1 MAFIQGSLFRRAKLI
16 QPFLSFLWKCRNN
29 DLDFIFFSLYR
40 YWRKLRMVYSIRN
53 GFHVGL
59 QVPIRKNKKLK
70 ALLDHINEDA
80 ELAQLWKCANINAVD
95 RSGINDH
102 GEVHIRVVSNAA
114 LKILRLLVKGGV
126 VPSVVGDHGMEVED
140 SELIVVLAAALH
152 DIGISVHRENH
163 EQYSVSLAYPKA
175 RYLLE
180 GIYTEPALTT
190 ITSEVMHA
198 VIAHNAQVTCLT
210 VEAGILKVA
219 DALDM
224 SQGRSRIPFEA
235 GKVNIHS
242 LSAQAIDSVAI
253 ESGTDRPVKLV
264 INLANSAGIFQV
276 DELLRHKLK
285 NSTIEMYVEILAKI
299 EGNAEKRVIEMYT
312 P

>member
-1 MAFIQGSLFRRAKLI
+1 M
-16 QPFLSFLWKCRNN
+16 
-29 DLDFIFFSLYR
+29 
-40 YWRKLRMVYSIRN
+40 
-53 GFHVGL
+53 GL

-242 LSAQAIDSVAI
+242 VSAQAIDSVAI
-253 ESGTDRPVKLV
+253 ESGADRPVKLV

-299 EGNAEKRVIEMYT
+299 EGNAERRVIEMYT

>member
-1 MAFIQGSLFRRAKLI
+1 M
-16 QPFLSFLWKCRNN
+16 
-29 DLDFIFFSLYR
+29 
-40 YWRKLRMVYSIRN
+40 
-53 GFHVGL
+53 GL

-126 VPSVVGDHGMEVED
+126 VPSVVGDHGLEMED

-163 EQYSVSLAYPKA
+163 EQYSVFLGYPKA
-175 RYLLE
+175 RCLLE
-180 GIYTEPALTT
+180 GIYEEPALTAV
-190 ITSEVMHA
+190 TSEVMHA

-210 VEAGILKVA
+210 IEAGVLKVA

-242 LSAQAIDSVAI
+242 VSAQAIDSVAI
-253 ESGTDRPVKLV
+253 ESGTDRPVQLV

-285 NSTIEMYVEILAKI
+285 NSTIETYAEILAKI
-299 EGNAEKRVIEMYT
+299 EGTAERRLIEVYT